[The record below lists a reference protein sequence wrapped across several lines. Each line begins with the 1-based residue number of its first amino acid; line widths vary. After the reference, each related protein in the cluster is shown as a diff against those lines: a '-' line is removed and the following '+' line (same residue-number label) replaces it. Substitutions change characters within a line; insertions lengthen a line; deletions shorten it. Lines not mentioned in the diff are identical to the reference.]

1 MPIRNRW
8 IFLFLFCHAVLLLS
22 KAKGQ
27 QQYDI
32 VYYFERDTIQITS
45 AQTFSN
51 KLNISNHTDRSI
63 ELRPLSANTAALR
76 GLIKLPASIILKAKE
91 TKFFPLKYIADR
103 QTIAQGIQAFTIGLE
118 SDDPSVKIQP
128 PQSFYTQLEMEQSFL
143 IQTEQSEYYL
153 DQATGQTQFSVR
165 AVNRGL
171 VPLTVQL
178 RFPNLSPD
186 LEIIGETLPFTLVAG
201 GQSLLTFTARLRKKN
216 INMDFDVDI
225 QAVEG
230 GGSVL
235 ASNRI
240 RMMTVGSVKR
250 FFSNMNLQNQP
261 RDNRAALRYINMGQD
276 ISVYQLQGDG
286 KIDLNNKDRLSY
298 RMNLDYY
305 QDQRTF
311 NLYDTYLDYD
321 TEKWGVKLGNIYENL
336 DQFIN
341 GRGIKGTYKFDKRR
355 SLSLYAIQNNYM
367 LFTEMDNPIPGG
379 EIVGVKY
386 AIQTEQNQE
395 NSMAF
400 LHSNNDYRGVRS
412 GLFSGKGF
420 IDLGNN
426 NSLFLEGGTSIEQ
439 VESGNNRL
447 AVAGG
452 INYNT
457 SFGNYQLTSVNYY
470 SSPYYVGLRRGLT
483 QTDSRIT
490 LSLAN
495 DRNLSARISYMDNN
509 PKYLAGDR
517 NYFFSNASRIQI
529 YELGYHTGFGKLQ
542 LDLRPYFMAQQG
554 TYQNWWGIATNPT
567 NWKSNSL
574 RTVADLNFF
583 TPGHRFSLQTDY
595 GYTYRNTSNRPI
607 APFHSVRINGNYTH
621 TFFGFNTFI
630 QINPYY
636 LSDLLATSANSN
648 YSIYSLGPN
657 TQFYAFNNQLHVQL
671 STIYSYYGFSRS
683 NNLSVNGNVRWQIK
697 ENWNLTADIF
707 YTAISGKSLFLVDP
721 NLPPDP
727 NPLNRYSFNNRQIRL
742 GIEKNFGRR
751 AGQKGHKLELTFFED
766 DNNNGSNDVG
776 ETKAGAVLVRVGKE
790 VAQTDG
796 NGRVK
801 FVDMGVGPYL
811 VQVENSKGWVS
822 RGPINV
828 LMTKNQRL
836 EIPLIKT
843 RPLKGRI
850 KVVDNKYLKTRPQLG
865 GIKITAADSQGKI
878 YSTLSSEN
886 GDYVLYL
893 PLGNYSIAVVTEGMP
908 FSIENQHCEIEV
920 KADTDNIIPDFNYR
934 DERRK
939 VGVKR
944 F

>member
-1 MPIRNRW
+1 MPIRSRW
-8 IFLFLFCHAVLLLS
+8 IFLILFCYSVLLS
-22 KAKGQ
+22 SQVKGQ

-32 VYYFERDTIQITS
+32 AYYFERDTIQIIS
-45 AQTFSN
+45 SQTFSN
-51 KLNISNHTDRSI
+51 KLNIINHTDRAI
-63 ELRPLSANTAALR
+63 ELKPVAANTAALR
-76 GLIKLPASIILKAKE
+76 GLIKLPGSIILKPKEAKN
-91 TKFFPLKYIADR
+91 FPLKYMADR
-103 QTIAQGIQAFTIGLE
+103 RTIAEGTQAFTIGFE
-118 SDDPSVKIQP
+118 SNDPIVKIQE
-128 PQSFYTQLEMEQSFL
+128 PQSFYTQLAMEQSFL

-153 DQATGQTQFSVR
+153 DQATGQTQFLVR

-186 LEIIGETLPFTLVAG
+186 LEIIGETQPFTLIAG

-261 RDNRAALRYINMGQD
+261 FDNRAALRYINMGKD

-286 KIDLNNKDRLSY
+286 KIDLNNKDKLSY
-298 RMNLDYY
+298 RMNFDYY

-367 LFTEMDNPIPGG
+367 LFTEIDNPIPGG
-379 EIVGVKY
+379 EIFGVKY
-386 AIQTEQNQE
+386 AIQTEKNQE
-395 NSMAF
+395 NSITY

-412 GLFSGKGF
+412 GLFSGKRF

-452 INYNT
+452 INYNN
-457 SFGNYQLTSVNYY
+457 SFGNYQITSVNYY

-490 LSLAN
+490 MSMAN

-517 NYFFSNASRIQI
+517 NYFFNNASRIQI
-529 YELGYHTGFGKLQ
+529 YELGYHTGLGKLQ
-542 LDLRPYFMAQQG
+542 LELRPYFMAQHG
-554 TYQNWWGIATNPT
+554 AYQNWWGIATNPV

-583 TPGHRFSLQTDY
+583 TSSHRFSLQTDY

-607 APFHSVRINGNYTH
+607 APFHSVRINGNYTN

-636 LSDLLATSANSN
+636 LSDLLATNANSN

-671 STIYSYYGFSRS
+671 STMYSYYGFSRS

-697 ENWNLTADIF
+697 DNWNLTADIF

-727 NPLNRYSFNNRQIRL
+727 NPLNRYSFDNRQIRL

-766 DNNNGSNDVG
+766 ENNNGSNDVG
-776 ETKAGAVLVRVGKE
+776 EAKARAVLVRIGKE
-790 VAQTDG
+790 VALTDEKG
-796 NGRVK
+796 QVK
-801 FVDMGVGPYL
+801 FVDMGAGPYI

-822 RGPINV
+822 QGPINV

-850 KVVDNKYLKTRPQLG
+850 KVVENKYLKTRPQLG
-865 GIKITAADSQGKI
+865 GIKITAVDRQGKT
-878 YSTLSSEN
+878 YSTLSSES

-908 FSIENQHCEIEV
+908 FSIENQNCAVEV
-920 KADTDNIIPDFNYR
+920 KVDKDCVIPDFNYR

>member
-1 MPIRNRW
+1 MSNR
-8 IFLFLFCHAVLLLS
+8 
-22 KAKGQ
+22 
-27 QQYDI
+27 
-32 VYYFERDTIQITS
+32 
-45 AQTFSN
+45 
-51 KLNISNHTDRSI
+51 TDRPI
-63 ELRPLSANTAALR
+63 ELKPTAANTAALR
-76 GLIKLPASIILKAKE
+76 GLIKLPLSITLKPKE
-91 TKFFPLKYIADR
+91 TRSFPLKYIADR
-103 QTIAQGIQAFTIGLE
+103 QTITEGTQTFTVGFE
-118 SDDPSVKIQP
+118 SNDPAIKIQGH
-128 PQSFYTQLEMEQSFL
+128 QSFYTQLAMEQPFL
-143 IQTEQSEYYL
+143 IQAEQAEYYL
-153 DQATGQTQFSVR
+153 DQATGKTQFLVR
-165 AVNRGL
+165 AINRGL

-186 LEIIGETLPFTLVAG
+186 LEIMGETMPFTIAAG

-216 INMDFDVDI
+216 TNVDFDVDI
-225 QAVEG
+225 QAIEG

-235 ASNRI
+235 AADRI
-240 RMMTVGSVKR
+240 RVMTVGSVKR

-261 RDNRAALRYINMGQD
+261 FDNRAALRYINLGKD

-286 KIDLNNKDRLSY
+286 KIELNNKDKLSY
-298 RMNLDYY
+298 RMNFDYY

-341 GRGIKGTYKFDKRR
+341 GRGIKGTYKFDNRR
-355 SLSLYAIQNNYM
+355 SLSLYAVQNNYM

-386 AIQTEQNQE
+386 AMQSEKNQE
-395 NSMAF
+395 NSIAY

-412 GLFSGKGF
+412 GLFSGKGA

-426 NSLFLEGGTSIEQ
+426 NNLLLEGGTSIEQ

-452 INYNT
+452 INYNNA
-457 SFGNYQLTSVNYY
+457 FRNYQITSVNYY

-490 LSLAN
+490 ILLDN
-495 DRNLSARISYMDNN
+495 DRNLSARISYMDNK
-509 PKYLAGDR
+509 PKYLTGDR
-517 NYFFSNASRIQI
+517 NYFFNNASRILI
-529 YELGYHTGFGKLQ
+529 YELGYHTGLGKLQ
-542 LDLRPYFMAQQG
+542 LDLRPYFMAQHAA
-554 TYQNWWGIATNPT
+554 YQNWWGMATNPV

-583 TPGHRFSLQTDY
+583 TSRHRFSLQTDY

-607 APFHSVRINGNYTH
+607 APFHSVRINGNYTN

-636 LSDLLATSANSN
+636 LSDLLATSVNSN

-657 TQFYAFNNQLHVQL
+657 TQFYAFNNQLNVQL
-671 STIYSYYGFSRS
+671 STMYSYYGFSRS
-683 NNLSVNGNVRWQIK
+683 NNLSVNGHVRWQIK
-697 ENWNLTADIF
+697 DNWNLTADIF
-707 YTAISGKSLFLVDP
+707 YTAISGKSLFILDP

-727 NPLNRYSFNNRQIRL
+727 NPLNRYSFDNRQIRL
-742 GIEKNFGRR
+742 GIEKNFGRP

-766 DNNNGSNDVG
+766 GNNNGINDG
-776 ETKAGAVLVRVGKE
+776 SEAKAQAVLVRIGKE
-790 VAQTDG
+790 VALTDEKG
-796 NGRVK
+796 CVK
-801 FVDMGVGPYL
+801 FVDMGAGPYS
-811 VQVENSKGWVS
+811 VQVENGKGWVS
-822 RGPINV
+822 QGPINV
-828 LMTKNQRL
+828 LMTKTQRL

-850 KVVDNKYLKTRPQLG
+850 KIVENRYLKSRPQLG
-865 GIKITAADSQGKI
+865 GIKITAVDRQGKT
-878 YSTLSSEN
+878 YSTLSSES
-886 GDYVLYL
+886 GEYVLYL
-893 PLGNYSIAVVTEGMP
+893 PLGNYRIAVVTEGMS
-908 FSIENQHCEIEV
+908 FSIENQNCEIEV
-920 KADTDNIIPDFNYR
+920 KTDKDAVIPDFNFR

>member
-1 MPIRNRW
+1 MSNR
-8 IFLFLFCHAVLLLS
+8 
-22 KAKGQ
+22 
-27 QQYDI
+27 
-32 VYYFERDTIQITS
+32 
-45 AQTFSN
+45 
-51 KLNISNHTDRSI
+51 TDRPI
-63 ELRPLSANTAALR
+63 ELRPTAANTATLR
-76 GLIKLPASIILKAKE
+76 GLIKLPLSITLKPKE
-91 TKFFPLKYIADR
+91 TRSFPLKYIADR
-103 QTIAQGIQAFTIGLE
+103 QTIAEGTQTFTVGFE
-118 SDDPSVKIQP
+118 SNDPSIKIQGH
-128 PQSFYTQLEMEQSFL
+128 QSFYTQLAMEQSFL
-143 IQTEQSEYYL
+143 IQTEQVEYYL
-153 DQATGQTQFSVR
+153 DQATGQTQFLVR
-165 AVNRGL
+165 AINRGL

-186 LEIIGETLPFTLVAG
+186 LEIMGETMPFTIAAG

-216 INMDFDVDI
+216 TNVDFDVDI
-225 QAVEG
+225 QAIQG

-235 ASNRI
+235 AADRI
-240 RMMTVGSVKR
+240 RVMTVGSVKR

-261 RDNRAALRYINMGQD
+261 FDNRAALRYINLGKD

-286 KIDLNNKDRLSY
+286 KIELNNKDKLSY
-298 RMNLDYY
+298 RMNFDYY

-341 GRGIKGTYKFDKRR
+341 GRGVKGTYKFDNRR
-355 SLSLYAIQNNYM
+355 SLSLYAVQNNYM

-386 AIQTEQNQE
+386 AMQSEKNQE
-395 NSMAF
+395 NSIAY

-412 GLFSGKGF
+412 GLFSGKGA

-426 NSLFLEGGTSIEQ
+426 NSLLLEGGTSIEQ

-452 INYNT
+452 INYNNA
-457 SFGNYQLTSVNYY
+457 FRNYQITSVNYY
-470 SSPYYVGLRRGLT
+470 SSPYYAGLRRGLT

-490 LSLAN
+490 LLLDN
-495 DRNLSARISYMDNN
+495 DRNLSARISYMDNK
-509 PKYLAGDR
+509 PKYLTGDR
-517 NYFFSNASRIQI
+517 NYFFNNASRILI
-529 YELGYHTGFGKLQ
+529 YELGYHTGLGKLQ
-542 LDLRPYFMAQQG
+542 LDLRPYFMAQHAA
-554 TYQNWWGIATNPT
+554 YQNWWGMAINPV

-583 TPGHRFSLQTDY
+583 TSRHRFSLQTDY

-607 APFHSVRINGNYTH
+607 APFHSVRINGNYTN

-636 LSDLLATSANSN
+636 LSDLLATSVNSN

-657 TQFYAFNNQLHVQL
+657 TQFYAFNNQLNVQL
-671 STIYSYYGFSRS
+671 STMYSYYGFSRS
-683 NNLSVNGNVRWQIK
+683 NNLSVNGHVRWQIK
-697 ENWNLTADIF
+697 DNWNLTADIF

-727 NPLNRYSFNNRQIRL
+727 NPLNRYSFDNRQIRL
-742 GIEKNFGRR
+742 GIEKNFGRP

-766 DNNNGSNDVG
+766 GNNNGINDGG
-776 ETKAGAVLVRVGKE
+776 EAKAQAVLVRIGKE
-790 VAQTDG
+790 VALTDEK
-796 NGRVK
+796 GRVK
-801 FVDMGVGPYL
+801 FVDMGAGPYS
-811 VQVENSKGWVS
+811 VQVENGKGWVS
-822 RGPINV
+822 QGPINV

-850 KVVDNKYLKTRPQLG
+850 KIVENRYLKSRPQLG
-865 GIKITAADSQGKI
+865 GIKITAVDRQGKT
-878 YSTLSSEN
+878 YSTLSSES
-886 GDYVLYL
+886 GEYVLYL
-893 PLGNYSIAVVTEGMP
+893 PLGNYRIAVVTEGMS
-908 FSIENQHCEIEV
+908 FSIENQNCEIEV
-920 KADTDNIIPDFNYR
+920 KTDKDAVIPDFNYR

>member
-1 MPIRNRW
+1 MPIRSRW
-8 IFLFLFCHAVLLLS
+8 IFLFLFYFAVLLS
-22 KAKGQ
+22 IAKSQ

-32 VYYFERDTIQITS
+32 AYYFERDTIQITS
-45 AQTFSN
+45 SQTFSN
-51 KLNISNHTDRSI
+51 KLNISNRTDRPI
-63 ELRPLSANTAALR
+63 ELKPTAVNTAALR
-76 GLIKLPASIILKAKE
+76 GLIKLPLSITLKPKE
-91 TKFFPLKYIADR
+91 TKLFPLKYIADR
-103 QTIAQGIQAFTIGLE
+103 QTIAEGTQTFTIGFE
-118 SDDPSVKIQP
+118 SNDPSIKIQEH
-128 PQSFYTQLEMEQSFL
+128 QSFYTQLAMEQSFL
-143 IQTEQSEYYL
+143 IQTEQAEYYL
-153 DQATGQTQFSVR
+153 DQATGQTQFLVR
-165 AVNRGL
+165 AINRGL
-171 VPLTVQL
+171 VPLTAQL

-186 LEIIGETLPFTLVAG
+186 LEIIGEIMPFTIAAG
-201 GQSLLTFTARLRKKN
+201 GQSLLTFTTRLRKKN
-216 INMDFDVDI
+216 TNVDFDVDI
-225 QAVEG
+225 QAIEG

-235 ASNRI
+235 ATDRI
-240 RMMTVGSVKR
+240 RVMTVGSVKR

-261 RDNRAALRYINMGQD
+261 FDNRAALRYINLGKD

-286 KIDLNNKDRLSY
+286 KIDINDKDRLSY

-321 TEKWGVKLGNIYENL
+321 TDKWGVKLGNIYENL

-341 GRGIKGTYKFDKRR
+341 GRGIKGTYKFDHRR

-367 LFTEMDNPIPGG
+367 LFTEMDNPISGG
-379 EIVGVKY
+379 EIVGLKY
-386 AIQTEQNQE
+386 AIQSDKNQE
-395 NSMAF
+395 NSIAY

-412 GLFSGKGF
+412 SLFSGKGA

-452 INYNT
+452 INYNNA
-457 SFGNYQLTSVNYY
+457 FRNYQITSVNYY

-490 LSLAN
+490 MLLDN
-495 DRNLSARISYMDNN
+495 DRNLSARISYMDNK
-509 PKYLAGDR
+509 PKYLTGDR
-517 NYFFSNASRIQI
+517 NYFFNNASRILI
-529 YELGYHTGFGKLQ
+529 YELGYHTGLGKLQ
-542 LDLRPYFMAQQG
+542 LDLRPYFMAQHAA
-554 TYQNWWGIATNPT
+554 YQNWWEMATNPG

-583 TPGHRFSLQTDY
+583 TSKHRFSLQTDY

-607 APFHSVRINGNYTH
+607 APFHSVRINGNYTNA
-621 TFFGFNTFI
+621 FFGFNTFI

-636 LSDLLATSANSN
+636 LSDLLATSVNSN

-657 TQFYAFNNQLHVQL
+657 TQFYAFNNQLHVQF
-671 STIYSYYGFSRS
+671 STMYSYYGFSRS
-683 NNLSVNGNVRWQIK
+683 NNLSVNGHVRWQIK
-697 ENWNLTADIF
+697 DNWNLTADIF

-721 NLPPDP
+721 NFPPDP

-751 AGQKGHKLELTFFED
+751 AGQKGRKLELTFFED
-766 DNNNGSNDVG
+766 GNNNGINDG
-776 ETKAGAVLVRVGKE
+776 NEAKAQAVLVRIGKE
-790 VAQTDG
+790 VALTDEK
-796 NGRVK
+796 GRVK
-801 FVDMGVGPYL
+801 FVDMVAGPYS
-811 VQVENSKGWVS
+811 VQVENGKGWVS
-822 RGPINV
+822 QGPINV

-850 KVVDNKYLKTRPQLG
+850 KIVENRYLKSRPQLG
-865 GIKITAADSQGKI
+865 GIKITAVDRQGKT

-886 GDYVLYL
+886 GEYMLYL
-893 PLGNYSIAVVTEGMP
+893 PLGNYRIAVVTEGMP
-908 FSIENQHCEIEV
+908 FSIENQNCEIEV
-920 KADTDNIIPDFNYR
+920 KTDKDAVIPDFNYR

>member
-8 IFLFLFCHAVLLLS
+8 IFLFLFCHTVLLQS
-22 KAKGQ
+22 RARGQ

-32 VYYFERDTIQITS
+32 AYYFERDTIHITS
-45 AQTFSN
+45 SRTFSN
-51 KLNISNHTDRSI
+51 KLSITNHTDRPI
-63 ELRPLSANTAALR
+63 ELKSGADNTAALR
-76 GLIKLPASIILKAKE
+76 GLIKLPGSILLKPRE
-91 TKFFPLKYIADR
+91 TKIFPLKYMADR
-103 QTIAQGIQAFTIGLE
+103 QTIVQGTQAFTIGLE
-118 SDDPSVKIQP
+118 SDDHTVKIQDR
-128 PQSFYTQLEMEQSFL
+128 QSFYTRLDREQSFL
-143 IQTEQSEYYL
+143 IQTEQPEYYL
-153 DQATGQTQFSVR
+153 DQTTGQTQFLVR

-216 INMDFDVDI
+216 INTDFDVDI

-235 ASNRI
+235 ASGRI
-240 RMMTVGSVKR
+240 RIMTVGSVKR
-250 FFSNMNLQNQP
+250 FFSNMNVQNQP
-261 RDNRAALRYINMGQD
+261 LDNRAALRYINLGQD

-367 LFTEMDNPIPGG
+367 LFTEMDNQVPGG

-386 AIQTEQNQE
+386 AIQTEKNQE
-395 NSMAF
+395 NSIAF

-412 GLFSGKGF
+412 GLFSGKSF

-452 INYNT
+452 INYNK

-490 LSLAN
+490 MSLAN
-495 DRNLSARISYMDNN
+495 GRNLSARISYMDNS
-509 PKYLAGDR
+509 PKYLAGDS
-517 NYFFSNASRIQI
+517 NYFFHNASGIQI
-529 YELGYHTGFGKLQ
+529 YELGYHTSLGKLQ
-542 LDLRPYFMAQQG
+542 LELRPYFMVQQG
-554 TYQNWWGIATNPT
+554 TYQHWGGIATDPV

-583 TPGHRFSLQTDY
+583 TANHRFSLQTDY

-607 APFHSVRINGNYTH
+607 APFHSLRVNGNYTN

-636 LSDLLATSANSN
+636 LSDLLATSANLN

-657 TQFYAFNNQLHVQL
+657 TQFYAFNNQLQVQL
-671 STIYSYYGFSRS
+671 STMYSYYGFSRS

-697 ENWNLTADIF
+697 DNWNLTADLF

-727 NPLNRYSFNNRQIRL
+727 NPLNRYSFDNRQIRL
-742 GIEKNFGRR
+742 GLEKNFGRR

-766 DNNNGSNDVG
+766 DNNNGSHDVG
-776 ETKAGAVLVRVGKE
+776 EARAGAVLVRAGKE

-801 FVDMGVGPYL
+801 FVDMEPGPYSI
-811 VQVENSKGWVS
+811 QVENSKGWVS
-822 RGPINV
+822 QGPINV
-828 LMTKNQRL
+828 LMTKNRRL

-850 KVVDNKYLKTRPQLG
+850 KVVENRYLKTRPQLG
-865 GIKITAADSQGKI
+865 GIKISAADRRGKT

-893 PLGNYSIAVVTEGMP
+893 PLGNYSITVVTEGMP
-908 FSIENQHCEIEV
+908 FSIENQNCEIEV
-920 KADTDNIIPDFNYR
+920 KADKDNIIPDFNYR

>member
-1 MPIRNRW
+1 MSNR
-8 IFLFLFCHAVLLLS
+8 
-22 KAKGQ
+22 
-27 QQYDI
+27 
-32 VYYFERDTIQITS
+32 
-45 AQTFSN
+45 
-51 KLNISNHTDRSI
+51 TDRPI
-63 ELRPLSANTAALR
+63 ELKPTAANTAALR
-76 GLIKLPASIILKAKE
+76 GLIKLPLSIRLKPKE
-91 TKFFPLKYIADR
+91 TRSFPLKYIADR
-103 QTIAQGIQAFTIGLE
+103 QTIAEGTQTFTVGFE
-118 SDDPSVKIQP
+118 SNDPSIKIQGH
-128 PQSFYTQLEMEQSFL
+128 QSFYTQLAMEQSFL
-143 IQTEQSEYYL
+143 IQTEQAEYYL
-153 DQATGQTQFSVR
+153 DQATGQTQFLVR
-165 AVNRGL
+165 AINRGL

-186 LEIIGETLPFTLVAG
+186 LEIMGETMPFTIAAG

-216 INMDFDVDI
+216 TNVDFDVDI
-225 QAVEG
+225 QAIQG

-235 ASNRI
+235 AADRI
-240 RMMTVGSVKR
+240 RVMTVGSVKR

-261 RDNRAALRYINMGQD
+261 FDNRAALRYINLGKD

-286 KIDLNNKDRLSY
+286 KIELNNKDKLSY

-341 GRGIKGTYKFDKRR
+341 GRGIKGTYKFDNRR
-355 SLSLYAIQNNYM
+355 SLSLYAVQNNYM

-386 AIQTEQNQE
+386 AMQSEKNQE
-395 NSMAF
+395 NSIAY

-412 GLFSGKGF
+412 GLFSGKGA

-452 INYNT
+452 INYNNA
-457 SFGNYQLTSVNYY
+457 FRNYQITSVNYY
-470 SSPYYVGLRRGLT
+470 SSPYYAGLRRGLT

-490 LSLAN
+490 LLLDN
-495 DRNLSARISYMDNN
+495 DRNLSARISYMDNK
-509 PKYLAGDR
+509 PKYLTGDR
-517 NYFFSNASRIQI
+517 NYFFNNASRILI
-529 YELGYHTGFGKLQ
+529 YELGYHTGLGKLQ
-542 LDLRPYFMAQQG
+542 LDLRPYFMAQHAA
-554 TYQNWWGIATNPT
+554 YQNWWGMATNPV

-583 TPGHRFSLQTDY
+583 TSRHRFSLQTDY

-607 APFHSVRINGNYTH
+607 TPFHSVRINGNYTN

-636 LSDLLATSANSN
+636 LSDLLATSVNSN

-657 TQFYAFNNQLHVQL
+657 TQFYAFNNQLNVQL
-671 STIYSYYGFSRS
+671 STMYSYYGFSRS
-683 NNLSVNGNVRWQIK
+683 NNLSVNGHVRWQIK
-697 ENWNLTADIF
+697 DNWNLTADIF

-727 NPLNRYSFNNRQIRL
+727 NPLNRYSFDNRQIRL
-742 GIEKNFGRR
+742 GIEKNFGRP

-766 DNNNGSNDVG
+766 GNNNGINDGG
-776 ETKAGAVLVRVGKE
+776 EAKAQAVLVRIGQE
-790 VAQTDG
+790 VALTDEK
-796 NGRVK
+796 GRVK
-801 FVDMGVGPYL
+801 FVDMGAGPYS
-811 VQVENSKGWVS
+811 VQVENGKGWVS
-822 RGPINV
+822 QGPINV

-850 KVVDNKYLKTRPQLG
+850 KIVENRYLKSRPQLG
-865 GIKITAADSQGKI
+865 GIKITAVDRQGKT
-878 YSTLSSEN
+878 YSTLSSES
-886 GDYVLYL
+886 GEYVLYL
-893 PLGNYSIAVVTEGMP
+893 PLGNYRIAVVTEGMS
-908 FSIENQHCEIEV
+908 FSIENQNCEIEV
-920 KADTDNIIPDFNYR
+920 KTDRDAVIPDFNYR